1 MPWRGWKFELGLKV
15 GFAWLAMA
23 LERAPEI
30 EELLRRAYVAH
41 QQGDPGPMT
50 ELISGEADVVALG
63 SDPAERFPGPE
74 AIADML
80 AADAQGRAGA
90 PMRATIEQIVAYR
103 EGTVAWSVADIA
115 FRREQG
121 GDVPFRATAVLHLED
136 GGWKVVLWTVSLL
149 VRNEAMEAAWP
160 ATG

>member
-1 MPWRGWKFELGLKV
+1 
-15 GFAWLAMA
+15 MA
-23 LERAPEI
+23 LERAPEV
-30 EELLRRAYVAH
+30 EDLLRRAYVAH
-41 QQGDPGPMT
+41 QQGDPGPLT
-50 ELISGEADVVALG
+50 QLISSEADVVALG
-63 SDPAERFPGPE
+63 SDPSERNAGPR

-80 AADAQGRAGA
+80 VADAQGRAGA

-103 EGTVAWSVADIA
+103 EGTVAWSVAETA
-115 FRREQG
+115 FHREEG

-136 GGWKVVLWTVSLL
+136 GDWTIVLWIVSLL